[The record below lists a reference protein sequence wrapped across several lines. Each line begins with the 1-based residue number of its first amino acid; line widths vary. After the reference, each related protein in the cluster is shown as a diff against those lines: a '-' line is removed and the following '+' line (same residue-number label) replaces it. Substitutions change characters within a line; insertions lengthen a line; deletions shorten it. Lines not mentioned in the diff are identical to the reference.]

1 MTLYRLCDDMGYVKD
16 RWIESM
22 EPKEEPPMSQ
32 TIEEKIRD
40 HVCDTLGVPRGQVA
54 EPVREDEV
62 VGLMPAPEPPK
73 VK

>member
-1 MTLYRLCDDMGYVKD
+1 MGYVKD